1 MRRHKLSDY
10 LRPRFTAAAANQ
22 VDASPSAAKPNSAPK
37 KRPSPISLRLNE
49 GELAAL
55 QKAAAGRSI
64 NGYIRE
70 RLFGAADTIHASK
83 PVAKDYEALARVL
96 GALGRTDIYT
106 NLAAISLAL
115 EQNRMRL
122 SASTE
127 NAIAEACEAVVAMRA
142 DLLIALGLRET

>member
-10 LRPRFTAAAANQ
+10 LRPKFTTAAANQ
-22 VDASPSAAKPNSAPK
+22 ESASSSSAKAKPAPK

-49 GELAAL
+49 DELAAL
-55 QKAAAGRSI
+55 RKAAAGRSI

-70 RLFGAADTIHASK
+70 RLFGPAGTIDMSK

-96 GALGRTDIYT
+96 GALGQTDVYT

-115 EQNRMRL
+115 EQNRMRVGR
-122 SASTE
+122 STE
-127 NAIAEACEAVVAMRA
+127 NGVAEACKAVIAMRA
-142 DLLIALGLRET
+142 DLLIALGLRKT